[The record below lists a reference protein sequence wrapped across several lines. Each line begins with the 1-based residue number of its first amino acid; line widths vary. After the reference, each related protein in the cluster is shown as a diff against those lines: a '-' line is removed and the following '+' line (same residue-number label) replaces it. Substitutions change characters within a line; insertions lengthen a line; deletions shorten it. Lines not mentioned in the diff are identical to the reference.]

1 MLNTTNTEFSSIE
14 LWFTDQNGTQLEIED
29 NVNMTL
35 IIG

>member
-14 LWFTDQNGTQLEIED
+14 LWFTDQDSKPLEIED
-29 NVNMTL
+29 NVNITL